1 MSLYYLLN
9 QIHNQHN
16 LRLPIYRAHTI
27 VKIRDNGIKMVGTNV
42 VVIIAMVRKTLF
54 FKELLLSWY
63 LHRSSFRAHIK
74 YVARELL
81 QTWISDITS
90 AEFHF

>member
-1 MSLYYLLN
+1 MHLNYFLLMRRLISLYYLFN

-54 FKELLLSWY
+54 FKELLPS
-63 LHRSSFRAHIK
+63 
-74 YVARELL
+74 
-81 QTWISDITS
+81 
-90 AEFHF
+90 